1 MNRLTVLA
9 VMFAIGTAS
18 LATSQANAQSPD
30 PALLAPGQSGRL
42 MAPPRYTEP
51 RPSYGYVGHHR
62 DRYTNWHGAH
72 LSHPSM
78 HHH

>member
-51 RPSYGYVGHHR
+51 RPNYGYVGHHR